1 MNEWITTDL
10 DGTLFSRAHSQGA
23 IAATW
28 RDSDGAREPSS
39 WIPATRHTLLS
50 RLAAHFA
57 VVAVTARDLASYS
70 RVHVERLPFNSGAVV
85 ANGAILLRPG
95 DMKPDPDWDAEIAP
109 QLAAWE
115 EPLAEMAARIEKLSV
130 GRVRSRLVAS
140 NTAHP
145 AYLVAKA
152 EDGFWST
159 SEGCELRAALSP
171 LGCRIAEIGRELQ
184 VLPPV
189 VSKQIGVAALQNRY
203 FNGNPPLLAFG
214 DMPEDLGFLAGA
226 VFMAA
231 PADSTLGKRW
241 RNGS

>member
-1 MNEWITTDL
+1 MNGWIATDL
-10 DGTLFSRAHSQGA
+10 DGTLFSRAHSEGA

-28 RDSDGAREPSS
+28 RDSDGGQEPSS

-50 RLAAHFA
+50 RLAAHFT

-70 RVHVERLPFNSGAVV
+70 RVRVEGLPFNSGAVV
-85 ANGAILLRPG
+85 ANGAILIRPG

-109 QLAAWE
+109 QLAA
-115 EPLAEMAARIEKLSV
+115 SH
-130 GRVRSRLVAS
+130 
-140 NTAHP
+140 TAHP

-189 VSKQIGVAALQNRY
+189 VSKQIGVAALQKRY
-203 FNGNPPLLAFG
+203 FNENPPLLAFG
-214 DMPEDLGFLAGA
+214 DKPEDLGFLAGA